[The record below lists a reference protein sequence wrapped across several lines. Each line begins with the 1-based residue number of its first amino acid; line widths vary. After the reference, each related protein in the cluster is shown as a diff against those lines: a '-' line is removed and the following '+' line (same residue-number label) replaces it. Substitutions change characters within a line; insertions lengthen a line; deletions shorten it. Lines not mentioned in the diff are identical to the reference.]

1 MNDNNII
8 QNLIELSMLYDFYG
22 ELLKESQRKIY
33 VDYIFNDLSLSEIAD
48 NVGMSRQGVHD
59 IIKRCSKQL
68 MSYEERLHLISIFNN
83 TKDQINKIVQIS
95 NEMKES
101 KDISRIEEIEVISK
115 HILNEL

>member
-1 MNDNNII
+1 MQDNNLI
-8 QNLIELSMLYDFYG
+8 QNLIELSLLFDFYG
-22 ELLKESQRKIY
+22 ELLKDNQKKIF

-68 MSYEERLHLISIFNN
+68 MNYEERLHLISVFND
-83 TKDQINKIVQIS
+83 TKAQINKIVQIS
-95 NEMKES
+95 NEIKETD
-101 KDISRIEEIEVISK
+101 DISRIDEIEAISR